1 MHRRKEQMKS
11 MEDRSD
17 KQRAARRLITEHLQ
31 YLSDH
36 EKMIQRMVDRTW
48 QEMLP
53 QIEQAIDRKI
63 EEHIYNYKP
72 F

>member
-1 MHRRKEQMKS
+1 MHRRKEQKKS

-17 KQRAARRLITEHLQ
+17 KQQAARRLISEHLQ

-36 EKMIQRMVDRTW
+36 EKLIQRMVDRTW

-53 QIEQAIDRKI
+53 QIEQTIDRKI
-63 EEHIYNYKP
+63 SEHINKVQ
-72 F
+72 

>member
-1 MHRRKEQMKS
+1 MKEKT
-11 MEDRSD
+11 E
-17 KQRAARRLITEHLQ
+17 KQRAARQLIIEHLQ

-53 QIEQAIDRKI
+53 QIEQTIDRKI
-63 EEHIYNYKP
+63 SEHINKGMI
-72 F
+72 

>member
-1 MHRRKEQMKS
+1 MV
-11 MEDRSD
+11 DRTD
-17 KQRAARRLITEHLQ
+17 KQRAARQLITEHLQ

-53 QIEQAIDRKI
+53 QIELMIDRKI
-63 EEHIYNYKP
+63 SEHINKV
-72 F
+72 

>member
-1 MHRRKEQMKS
+1 

-17 KQRAARRLITEHLQ
+17 KQRAARRLISEHLQ

-36 EKMIQRMVDRTW
+36 EKLIQRMVDRTW

-53 QIEQAIDRKI
+53 QIEQTIDRKI
-63 EEHIYNYKP
+63 SEHINKVQ
-72 F
+72 

>member
-1 MHRRKEQMKS
+1 MTE
-11 MEDRSD
+11 

-53 QIEQAIDRKI
+53 RIEQAIDQKI
-63 EEHIYNYKP
+63 NEHINKQ
-72 F
+72 